1 MQVNRNSNL
10 SIIPIPT
17 INTNAE
23 QIQLSDINGDE
34 YEEYHNQGNPEDAL
48 YQDLKQSRPD
58 DDTYDEIPASLT
70 DGSNENGDEG
80 AYEDV
85 IMWFIITNSV
95 IYLIISYNYYYES
108 VK

>member
-10 SIIPIPT
+10 SITPTPT

-34 YEEYHNQGNPEDAL
+34 YEEYHNQGNPEDAV
-48 YQDLKQSRPD
+48 YQDLKESRPD
-58 DDTYDEIPASLT
+58 DEIPASLT
-70 DGSNENGDEG
+70 DGSGDNGDEG

-85 IMWFIITNSV
+85 IMLFIITKSV
-95 IYLIISYNYYYES
+95 IILDNTL
-108 VK
+108 